1 MTPEKAN
8 AMLAEA
14 EEIVTAVEVNLAVR
28 RMAAEIRAGLKD
40 KHPLL
45 LSVMGGAVVITGQIL
60 PLLHF
65 PLEFDT
71 IHATR
76 YGGATQGGE
85 LIWKLMPRENV
96 AGRTVLIL
104 DDILDAG
111 ETLAAIR
118 DMVVKLGAKEV
129 YSAVFADKN
138 IGRPKPIK
146 ADFVGVT
153 LPDRFVFGFGM
164 DVDGAWRN
172 LPSIYALKENREC

>member
-8 AMLAEA
+8 AILAEA
-14 EEIVTAVEVNLAVR
+14 DEIIPAVEVNLAVR
-28 RMAAEIRAGLKD
+28 RMAGEIRVALKD

-76 YGGATQGGE
+76 YGAETTGGE
-85 LIWKLMPRENV
+85 LTWKLKPGENV
-96 AGRTVLIL
+96 SGRTVLIL

-118 DMVVKLGAKEV
+118 DMVMQLGAKEV
-129 YSAVFADKN
+129 FTAVFADKN
-138 IGRPKPIK
+138 IGEAKPIK

-153 LPDRFVFGFGM
+153 LPNRFVFGFGM

-172 LPSIYALKENREC
+172 LPSIYALKDQ

>member
-8 AMLAEA
+8 AILAEA
-14 EEIVTAVEVNLAVR
+14 DEIIPAGEVNLAVR
-28 RMAAEIRAGLKD
+28 RMAGEIRVALKD

-45 LSVMGGAVVITGQIL
+45 LSVMGGAVVITGQLL

-76 YGGATQGGE
+76 YGAATQGGE
-85 LIWKLMPRENV
+85 LVWKLMPRENM
-96 AGRTVLIL
+96 AGRTVLIV

-118 DMVVKLGAKEV
+118 DMVMKLGAKEV
-129 YSAVFADKN
+129 FTAVFADKN
-138 IGRPKPIK
+138 IGKTKPIK

-153 LPDRFVFGFGM
+153 LPNRFVFGFGM

-172 LPSIYALKENREC
+172 LPSIYALKDH

>member
-8 AMLAEA
+8 AILADA
-14 EEIVTAVEVNLAVR
+14 DEIISAVEVNLAVR
-28 RMAAEIRAGLKD
+28 RMAAEIRLALKD

-45 LSVMGGAVVITGQIL
+45 LSVMGGAVVFTGQIL

-76 YGGATQGGE
+76 YGAATTGGE
-85 LIWKLMPRENV
+85 LTWKLKPRENV

-118 DMVVKLGAKEV
+118 DMVIQLGAKEV

-138 IGRPKPIK
+138 IGKPKPIK

-153 LPDRFVFGFGM
+153 LPNRFVFGFGM

-172 LPSIYALKENREC
+172 LPSIYALKDQ

>member
-8 AMLAEA
+8 AILAEA
-14 EEIVTAVEVNLAVR
+14 DEIISAVEVNLAVR
-28 RMAAEIRAGLKD
+28 RMAGEIRAALKD

-45 LSVMGGAVVITGQIL
+45 LSVMGGAVVITGQLL

-76 YGGATQGGE
+76 YGSETQGGE
-85 LIWKLMPRENV
+85 LTWKLKPRENV
-96 AGRTVLIL
+96 AGRTVLIV

-118 DMVVKLGAKEV
+118 DMVIKLGAKEIFT
-129 YSAVFADKN
+129 AVFADKN
-138 IGRPKPIK
+138 IGKPKPIK

-153 LPDRFVFGFGM
+153 LPNRFVFGFGM

-172 LPSIYALKENREC
+172 LPSIYALKDH

>member
-8 AMLAEA
+8 AILAEA
-14 EEIVTAVEVNLAVR
+14 DEIISAVEVNFAVR
-28 RMAAEIRAGLKD
+28 RMAAEIRLALKD

-45 LSVMGGAVVITGQIL
+45 LSVMGGAVVITGQLL

-76 YGGATQGGE
+76 YGAATQGGE
-85 LIWKLMPRENV
+85 LTWKLKPRENV
-96 AGRTVLIL
+96 AGRTVLIV

-118 DMVVKLGAKEV
+118 DMVIKLGAKEV
-129 YSAVFADKN
+129 FTAVFADKN
-138 IGRPKPIK
+138 IGKPKPIK
-146 ADFVGVT
+146 ADFIGVT
-153 LPDRFVFGFGM
+153 LPNRFVFGFGM

-172 LPSIYALKENREC
+172 LPSIYALKDH

>member
-8 AMLAEA
+8 AILAEGD
-14 EEIVTAVEVNLAVR
+14 EIISAVEVSLAVR
-28 RMAAEIRAGLKD
+28 RMAGEIRVALKD

-76 YGGATQGGE
+76 YGGATTGGE
-85 LIWKLMPRENV
+85 LTWKLKPRENV
-96 AGRTVLIL
+96 AGRTVLIV

-118 DMVVKLGAKEV
+118 DLVLQLGAKEV
-129 YSAVFADKN
+129 FTAVFADKN
-138 IGRPKPIK
+138 IGKPKPIK

-153 LPDRFVFGFGM
+153 LPNRFVFGFGM
-164 DVDGAWRN
+164 DIDGAWRN
-172 LPSIYALKENREC
+172 LPSIYALKDH